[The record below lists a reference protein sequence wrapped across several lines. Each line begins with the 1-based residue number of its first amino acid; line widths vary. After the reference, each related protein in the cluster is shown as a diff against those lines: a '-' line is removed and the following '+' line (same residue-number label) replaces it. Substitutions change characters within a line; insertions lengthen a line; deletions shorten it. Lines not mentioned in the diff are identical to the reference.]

1 MAILGIFSIFQAWI
15 LPGFLFLLFFRNIKI
30 IDKIVLSIPLSL
42 VLNYIVIYSL
52 VVLNLYNQISLFVF
66 IIIEVTFIIYI
77 LFKNYN
83 FDYLINEID
92 NFFSIKEKNK
102 FINLEFSLLN
112 LIISFLLIIYI
123 FYALKNLGQP
133 VHGGDHLDM
142 WNKWAVSWS
151 KNVIPIGVEYPQAVP
166 ILYSISYVL
175 ISNYEV
181 EYFTSAVCII
191 YPIWIFV
198 VFFRLI
204 YLYPEKKT
212 LIKLSLII
220 TTFFILSILRNYSL
234 FVGLSDPILVL
245 VTTTTFFIFIYS
257 FFKKETNFEND
268 TNSLKYIIL
277 ISLVASA
284 PAITKQMGLLI
295 SFIFPVFYF
304 IIHFLRKKLSTKNFI
319 LISLVI
325 FLVSFSWYIYPLYE
339 YYPFGLKSTH
349 FGRLSSSAMIDS
361 QQMNFFMKLDNG
373 LEYLFWKFK
382 YLILLL
388 IILSLNNKY
397 SLAIFLL
404 IVLPYFLIWS
414 LFFVADNRNFVMV
427 SPFFGFIL
435 SVGLINLLKIFSSID
450 YKLLKIS
457 KIILIMISIFLIGY
471 SIQKIKNDEK
481 LIFKSIE
488 AKKLRGFPEINVL
501 LYNHLEN
508 SSPEHDVI
516 TISDNVFTYLPYIGD
531 KLISKSC
538 IDLDDEIASFQ
549 YDIIKKEIKDKNF
562 YVLLNTN
569 YCNID
574 NLLNDYNGVY
584 KIDKIFSHKNHQF
597 YFFKSNY

>member
-1 MAILGIFSIFQAWI
+1 MAILGIFSILQAWV
-15 LPGFLFLLFFRNIKI
+15 LPGFLFLLFFRDMKI

-42 VLNYIVIYSL
+42 VLNYIAIYIL
-52 VVLNLYNQISLFVF
+52 VVFNLYNQKSLFIF
-66 IIIEVTFIIYI
+66 IIIELTFIIYI
-77 LFKNYN
+77 LFKKYN
-83 FDYLINEID
+83 FDYLIDEID
-92 NFFSIKEKNK
+92 NFFSIKVKKK
-102 FINLEFSLLN
+102 FINLELSLLN
-112 LIISFLLIIYI
+112 SIISFLLIIYI

-133 VHGGDHLDM
+133 VHGGDPLDM
-142 WNKWAVSWS
+142 WNKWAVLWS
-151 KNVIPIGVEYPQAVP
+151 KNVIPVNVEYPQAVP

-181 EYFTSAVCII
+181 EYFTSAVCLI

-198 VFFRLI
+198 IFFRLI

-212 LIKLSLII
+212 LIKLSLIV
-220 TTFFILSILRNYSL
+220 TTFYLLSILRNYAL
-234 FVGLSDPILVL
+234 FIGFSDPILVL

-257 FFKKETNFEND
+257 FFKTETNFINN
-268 TNSLKYIIL
+268 TNSFKHIFL

-295 SFIFPVFYF
+295 SFIFPIFYF
-304 IIHFLRKKLSTKNFI
+304 ILHYYRKKLSIKNFI

-325 FLVSFSWYIYPLYE
+325 FLVSFSWYIFPIYE
-339 YYPFGLKSTH
+339 YYPFDLKSTY
-349 FGRLSSSAMIDS
+349 FGILSSDAMMNS
-361 QQMNFFMKLDNG
+361 QQMNIIMKLDYG

-397 SLAIFLL
+397 SLSIFLL

-427 SPFFGFIL
+427 SPFIGFIL
-435 SVGLINLLKIFSSID
+435 SVGLINLLKIFSLID
-450 YKLLKIS
+450 YKIIKIS
-457 KIILIMISIFLIGY
+457 KIIILILFIFSVGF
-471 SIQKIKNDEK
+471 SIQKIKNNEK

-508 SSPEHDVI
+508 SPFNHDVI
-516 TISDNVFTYLPYIGD
+516 TISDNVFTYLPNIGKKFVRVSCESFISFIEENYQDKDFYLLLKKDNCNFNRLYQEKLQYLEID
-531 KLISKSC
+531 KLF
-538 IDLDDEIASFQ
+538 E
-549 YDIIKKEIKDKNF
+549 
-562 YVLLNTN
+562 
-569 YCNID
+569 
-574 NLLNDYNGVY
+574 
-584 KIDKIFSHKNHQF
+584 HKNHQF
-597 YFFKSNY
+597 YLINN